1 MNHQST
7 YQQGYINGYLEG
19 LLAFY
24 NLRYKHANDYRNV
37 EARFIQ
43 APVSTDLN
51 QALLTA
57 LTDLYKRSTSFHQE
71 KAILF
76 GESLELKPLRIPFAE
91 LGPLLEPWLPNT
103 EETLIAKQYGVP
115 DDQLPSG
122 ERLTDNFLSFVLK
135 EYGMP
140 GRQYRFWQAVFPNVL
155 MKTLSYCTD
164 EMFTLVIEDGKE
176 MNVLHFARKAR
187 IAPE

>member
-24 NLRYKHANDYRNV
+24 NLRYKHANDYRNL

-43 APVSTDLN
+43 SPLSVELN
-51 QALLTA
+51 QAVLTA
-57 LTDLYKRSTSFHQE
+57 LTDLYKRSTSFQRE
-71 KAILF
+71 KAMVF
-76 GESLELKPLRIPFAE
+76 GGSLELKPLHIPFAD
-91 LGPLLEPWLPNT
+91 LGLLLEPWLPNI

-115 DDQLPSG
+115 DDQFPSG
-122 ERLTDNFLSFVLK
+122 ERLTDNFLAFVLK

-140 GRQYRFWQAVFPNVL
+140 GRQYRFWQAVFPNAL
-155 MKTLSYCTD
+155 MKSFSYCAD
-164 EMFTLVIEDGKE
+164 EMFTLVIENGKE
-176 MNVLHFARKAR
+176 MNMLHFVLKAQ
-187 IAPE
+187 IQC